1 MKRENPIFPIMFFLL
16 IFLLLLLAMVGCK
29 QQQLPIL
36 PTNTAQRDS
45 VRIEIQHDSVYI
57 DRWHSIYT
65 KGDTVYIHDS
75 IFRDRWKYKHDSIYF
90 ASTDTIYQ
98 QVVVEKQGSQFLR
111 NSGIALWVLLGSLLL
126 AVIVGIVLKFAK

>member
-1 MKRENPIFPIMFFLL
+1 MKRNII
-16 IFLLLLLAMVGCK
+16 ILLLMLLAMAGCK

-36 PTNTAQRDS
+36 PTNSAQRDS
-45 VRIEIQHDSVYI
+45 VRIEIQHDSIYI

-75 IFRDRWKYKHDSIYF
+75 IFRDRWKFRHDSIYF

-111 NSGIALWVLLGSLLL
+111 NSGIALWVLLGLLLL

>member
-1 MKRENPIFPIMFFLL
+1 MKRNII
-16 IFLLLLLAMVGCK
+16 ILLLMLLAMAGCK

-36 PTNTAQRDS
+36 PTNSAQRDS

-75 IFRDRWKYKHDSIYF
+75 IFRDRWKFRHDSIYF

-111 NSGIALWVLLGSLLL
+111 NSGIALWVLLGLLLL

>member
-1 MKRENPIFPIMFFLL
+1 MSQQNPILHWLL
-16 IFLLLLLAMVGCK
+16 TALWIGCLLLAFAGCK

-36 PTNTAQRDS
+36 PTNYAQRDS

-57 DRWHSIYT
+57 DRCHSIYT

-98 QVVVEKQGSQFLR
+98 QVVVEKTGSQFLR
-111 NSGIALWVLLGSLLL
+111 NSGIALWVLLGLLLL